1 MPKDKCVKLT
11 DAEIRHILN
20 LLYSNSEDGEYYGS
34 VEEYWKRSARIASKL
49 EEELVN
55 EQ

>member
-11 DAEIRHILN
+11 DVEIRHILN

-34 VEEYWKRSARIASKL
+34 ESVYWKRSARIANKL
-49 EEELVN
+49 EEELDD